1 MRPWYRVIIKLTRAA
16 FLFLP
21 VQSIGYVGVW
31 RLSET
36 MQQSENE
43 AWKIAV
49 LRVLPPRQQKENK
62 HSEINIHTFPVWEWA
77 PPWSEWCKQ
86 IPDLFVI
93 GGCGFVTSNLLF
105 SMKWGG
111 RLQTRECDEDKLDLD
126 EGPQRRTAHKH
137 LATRYTKASPRNQ
150 LKCRSSHPQSCLL
163 DLSCRA
169 MPLSPVQILWEVEV
183 IHRAAEFTIA
193 GAVEAPRYATLSVWS
208 TYIFSLF
215 HLS

>member
-1 MRPWYRVIIKLTRAA
+1 MRPWYRIIIKLTRAA

-77 PPWSEWCKQ
+77 PPRSEWCKQ
-86 IPDLFVI
+86 IPDMFVI

-111 RLQTRECDEDKLDLD
+111 RLQTRECDEDELDFHSWTKVPR
-126 EGPQRRTAHKH
+126 EGQHTNIWPH
-137 LATRYTKASPRNQ
+137 ATPKPLLESSWSA
-150 LKCRSSHPQSCLL
+150 SHPILRVVCL
-163 DLSCRA
+163 
-169 MPLSPVQILWEVEV
+169 
-183 IHRAAEFTIA
+183 T
-193 GAVEAPRYATLSVWS
+193 
-208 TYIFSLF
+208 
-215 HLS
+215 